1 MSTSSQNPYPIDEFD
16 RITASVPMVSVWEA
30 MFSEAEEMLRQSC
43 PDGFDVLDI
52 GRAAMDSL
60 PESEKEAA
68 LDVLF
73 YTYWAAR
80 QSDLEARARKE
91 ARRCDKGHER
101 TPANTRRLG
110 RRLVCLDCFQAETRG
125 AA

>member
-1 MSTSSQNPYPIDEFD
+1 
-16 RITASVPMVSVWEA
+16 
-30 MFSEAEEMLRQSC
+30 MLRETR
-43 PDGFDVLDI
+43 PEGFDVHDI
-52 GRAAMDSL
+52 GRAAFDSL
-60 PESEKEAA
+60 PEEEKEAA

-91 ARRCDKGHER
+91 AERCTGGHDR